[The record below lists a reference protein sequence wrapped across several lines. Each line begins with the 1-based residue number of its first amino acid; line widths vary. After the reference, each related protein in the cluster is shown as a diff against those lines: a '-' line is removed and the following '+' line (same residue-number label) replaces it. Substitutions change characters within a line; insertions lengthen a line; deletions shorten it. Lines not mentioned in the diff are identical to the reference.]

1 MIDKGSGPAVVLI
14 PGMQGRW
21 EWMAPAVDALA
32 MRCRV
37 VTYSLCGE
45 PGSEWDLDPAIGF
58 DNLTRQLEET
68 LNRAGVDRA
77 VLCGVSFG
85 GLVALR
91 FAAEHPERTAGL
103 ALVSTPGPSWRAD
116 ARVRRHVRWPRL
128 LAPWFVVTSP
138 LRLMPEIAATFGHG
152 ARAAT
157 FFVRHSAR
165 VAAAPLA
172 PTRTAERVRMLMALS
187 PAADCVRV
195 GAPTLVVTGEPA
207 LDRVVP
213 ADGTREYVRAIP
225 GAEHVVLERTGHIG
239 LVTRPER
246 FAAIIGG
253 FAETAVL
260 KHEARRTKAEVKV
273 EGRRSNVL
281 QPSSF
286 ELRT

>member
-1 MIDKGSGPAVVLI
+1 MVDKGSGPAVVLI

-32 MRCRV
+32 KRCRV

-45 PGSEWDLDPAIGF
+45 PGSGREPDPALGF
-58 DNLTRQLEET
+58 DNLTRQLEAT
-68 LNRAGVDRA
+68 LDQAGITRA

-103 ALVSTPGPSWRAD
+103 ALVSTPGPSWRAN

-128 LAPWFVVTSP
+128 LAPWFAITSP
-138 LRLMPEIAATFGHG
+138 LRLMPEIKATFGHG
-152 ARAAT
+152 TQAVA
-157 FFVRHSAR
+157 FFIRHSAR

-187 PAADCVRV
+187 PAADCVKV
-195 GAPTLVVTGEPA
+195 AAPTLVVTGEPA
-207 LDRVVP
+207 LDHVVP
-213 ADGTREYVRAIP
+213 ADGTCDYLRAIP
-225 GAEHVVLERTGHIG
+225 DAEHVVLERTGHIG

-246 FAAIIGG
+246 FADIVGDFSRAC
-253 FAETAVL
+253 FDD
-260 KHEARRTKAEVKV
+260 
-273 EGRRSNVL
+273 RRSRR
-281 QPSSF
+281 SA
-286 ELRT
+286 

>member
-1 MIDKGSGPAVVLI
+1 MIDRGSGAPVVLI

-21 EWMAPAVDALA
+21 EWMAPAVDALSE
-32 MRCRV
+32 RCRV
-37 VTYSLCGE
+37 LTYSLCGE
-45 PGSEWDLDPAIGF
+45 PGSGRDLDPALGF

-68 LNRAGVDRA
+68 LDRAGVAPA

-85 GLVALR
+85 GIVALR

-138 LRLMPEIAATFGHG
+138 LRLMPEITATFGHG
-152 ARAAT
+152 ARAAA
-157 FFVRHSAR
+157 FFARHSAR
-165 VAAAPLA
+165 VAAAPIA
-172 PTRTAERVRMLMALS
+172 PTRTAERVRMLMAIS
-187 PAADCVRV
+187 PAADCVKV

-213 ADGTREYVRAIP
+213 ANGTREYVRAIP
-225 GAEHVVLERTGHIG
+225 GAEHVLFERTGHIG
-239 LVTRPER
+239 LVTRPDR
-246 FAAIIGG
+246 FAEIIGG

-260 KHEARRTKAEVKV
+260 KYEARRTKAEAKD
-273 EGRRSNVL
+273 EGRGSSVL
-281 QPSSF
+281 QPSNF
-286 ELRT
+286 ALRT